1 MRGLDDGDLN
11 RSWCSGFERGR
22 GRDGADEAIAA
33 TRQGLDE
40 MRIIGGV
47 AKRLAQT
54 VDGGIYAMV
63 EIKVSIF
70 GPESQAQ
77 LIASDEFAVA
87 LEEYAENLKRLTG
100 E

>member
-1 MRGLDDGDLN
+1 MWRFRGFPKCLP
-11 RSWCSGFERGR
+11 
-22 GRDGADEAIAA
+22 
-33 TRQGLDE
+33 
-40 MRIIGGV
+40 
-47 AKRLAQT
+47 QT

-100 E
+100 EPQAYAVLAQLLSAQVGLEWSEVDNALRT